1 MPQEKAARRLGG
13 KEPWT
18 QRLGAVTPRLHD
30 LQQVTVAAPLGPQ
43 LLLQEGNDTAPSLL
57 SRCHH
62 EDEWKSEPWTQH
74 ALRKVLFPDE
84 ANLTS

>member
-18 QRLGAVTPRLHD
+18 QRLGAVILRLRD

-43 LLLQEGNDTAPSLL
+43 LLLQEGSDHGPISPL
-57 SRCHH
+57 SV
-62 EDEWKSEPWTQH
+62 SP
-74 ALRKVLFPDE
+74 
-84 ANLTS
+84 